1 MVDVNKEEKRKIV
14 QRLRRIE
21 GQIRGLQRMIEEGKD
36 CEDVLIQLSAV
47 KSAMENLGIVI
58 LESYLKHCIFKD
70 ETISPEKEK
79 ELEAAL
85 KLLKRLK

>member
-1 MVDVNKEEKRKIV
+1 MVDVNKEEKRKII
-14 QRLRRIE
+14 QRLKRIE
-21 GQIRGLQRMIEEGKD
+21 GQIRGLQRMIEEGNN

-47 KSAMENLGIVI
+47 KNAMENLGIVI
-58 LESYLKHCIFKD
+58 LESYLKHCVFKD
-70 ETISPEKEK
+70 ESLSPEKER